1 MSKNY
6 GMALSHPKNNRN
18 NRACQLNLPICV
30 LPGGVGHLD
39 DCPLTVALPAA
50 LGAVAPI
57 RPRAP
62 NAVLVVPRKP
72 GGLGVLVPW
81 GETFDPLDVVFA
93 SANDCINLYYIVKS
107 YHQSAI
113 IHYD

>member
-1 MSKNY
+1 MKNMVKNY
-6 GMALSHPKNNRN
+6 GTITSQKQAKQQSLP
-18 NRACQLNLPICV
+18 ALPICV

-62 NAVLVVPRKP
+62 NAVLVVPRKL

-81 GETFDPLDVVFA
+81 GETFGPLDVVFV
-93 SANDCINLYYIVKS
+93 SANDCINIIKS

-113 IHYD
+113 IDYD

>member
-1 MSKNY
+1 
-6 GMALSHPKNNRN
+6 MAWHYHIPKTTETTELASSISPS
-18 NRACQLNLPICV
+18 ACCQVAL
-30 LPGGVGHLD
+30 GLD